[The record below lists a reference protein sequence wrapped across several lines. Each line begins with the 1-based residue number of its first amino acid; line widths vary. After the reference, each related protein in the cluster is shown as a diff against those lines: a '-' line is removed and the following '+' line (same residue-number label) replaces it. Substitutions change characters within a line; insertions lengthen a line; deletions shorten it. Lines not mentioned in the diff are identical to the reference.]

1 MGVIINFKG
10 PAWFYGMDAVIQ
22 LFGAIVA
29 LTLAFYGYKA
39 YKLSKDRKYLL
50 FTVAFLLLSLDLII
64 YALLIPA
71 SFAYYSF
78 YSDVYVGV
86 LLQFARLMN
95 FVFITATLL
104 AYTLLIAV
112 YSKIDRVDT
121 IALVSV
127 LTIIIS
133 GFIYRYQS
141 FTGFNLVSVLLLT
154 FIMAYT
160 CHNCVTRKTR
170 SSTSVFA
177 AFILLAL
184 GHLFFVGAGV
194 SSIAFLLGHV
204 LQLAGYLSLLVGLLY
219 MIGKKKKWKE
229 KHNDE
234 IALK

>member
-10 PAWFYGMDAVIQ
+10 PTWFYGMDAVIQ

-50 FTVAFLLLSLDLII
+50 FTIAFLLLSLDLII

-71 SFAYYSF
+71 AFAYYTF
-78 YSDVYVGV
+78 YSDVYVGF
-86 LLQFARLMN
+86 LLQAARMLN
-95 FVFITATLL
+95 FLFIAATLL

-112 YSKIDRVDT
+112 YSKIDRADT

-127 LTIIIS
+127 MTIIIS
-133 GFIYRYQS
+133 GFIYRFQS

-160 CHNCVTRKTR
+160 CHNCITRKTK
-170 SSTSVFA
+170 SATSVFV
-177 AFILLAL
+177 AFILIAL
-184 GHLFFVGAGV
+184 GHLFFVGAGISPV
-194 SSIAFLLGHV
+194 AFLLGHL
-204 LQLAGYLSLLVGLLY
+204 LQLAGYSSLLIGLIY
-219 MIGKKKKWKE
+219 MIGKKKNGKKNTTT
-229 KHNDE
+229 K
-234 IALK
+234 

>member
-10 PAWFYGMDAVIQ
+10 PTWFYGMDAVIQ

-50 FTVAFLLLSLDLII
+50 FSLAFFLLSLDLII
-64 YALLIPA
+64 YAILIPA
-71 SFAYYSF
+71 GFVYYSF
-78 YSDVYVGV
+78 YSGLYVGM
-86 LLQFARLMN
+86 LLQLARLLN
-95 FVFITATLL
+95 FLFIAATLL

-112 YSKIDRVDT
+112 YSKINRADT
-121 IALVSV
+121 ITLVSV

-170 SSTSVFA
+170 SSTSVFV

-184 GHLFFVGAGV
+184 GHLFFVGAGISPV
-194 SSIAFLLGHV
+194 AFLLGHI
-204 LQLAGYLSLLVGLLY
+204 LQLAGYLSLLIGLLY
-219 MIGKKKKWKE
+219 MLGKKKNAKKNPTT
-229 KHNDE
+229 K
-234 IALK
+234 